1 MLQPHKFRP
10 KPDNTRLQ
18 EEPERLSI
26 FLTFFVRFNSLPPAN
41 TGREMTG
48 SEKDRE
54 QRRAGSESGPPARV
68 PIEAILKGAKE
79 IIIVHNGDDYRLR
92 VTARG
97 KLILTK

>member
-1 MLQPHKFRP
+1 MT
-10 KPDNTRLQ
+10 DN
-18 EEPERLSI
+18 
-26 FLTFFVRFNSLPPAN
+26 
-41 TGREMTG
+41 
-48 SEKDRE
+48 EKDRG
-54 QRRAGSESGPPARV
+54 QKRAGPESGTPARV